1 MYKICIKII
10 FYFTFYGII
19 YPNLFFSEI
28 AVNTLIFLWFG
39 VLMLIDLDDFKNKAV
54 ISAIIHLAKSLGF
67 QIVSE
72 GIETK
77 EQADFAREQGSD
89 QAQGYYF
96 YKPMPAEE
104 FEKLLEADVN
114 G

>member
-19 YPNLFFSEI
+19 YPNLFCSEI

-39 VLMLIDLDDFKNKAV
+39 
-54 ISAIIHLAKSLGF
+54 F

-72 GIETK
+72 GIERK
-77 EQADFAREQGSD
+77 EQTDFAKEQGSD
-89 QAQGYYF
+89 RAQGYYF

-104 FEKLLEADVN
+104 FEKLPEADEN
-114 G
+114 GSCS